1 MLLQP
6 SRTPVI
12 TAQHGS
18 NHKIKRNIKTNKR
31 RFLHRN
37 QVSKQRG
44 DICRKC
50 SERHHLKET
59 IHGLDVQLFQ
69 TSEKGSD
76 TSALPFLHLFS
87 LILLFICICTKKAP
101 TQTGWE
107 VWPWK
112 LMYKGSL
119 NQKVFTSDFSERR
132 EGVYILFVLEIMY
145 ERCGWLDT
153 PNIKYSLSLLKQRK
167 VIPAVWKESFKVLSH
182 KHANSCR
189 HTEKQS
195 LLLQLLK
202 DQRLTPDMSSSW
214 LHVMLSWRL

>member
-31 RFLHRN
+31 HFLHRN

-69 TSEKGSD
+69 TSEKVSD
-76 TSALPFLHLFS
+76 TSAFPFLHLFS

-112 LMYKGSL
+112 LMYKDSL

-167 VIPAVWKESFKVLSH
+167 VIPAVWKSFKVLSH

>member
-1 MLLQP
+1 MLLQS

-69 TSEKGSD
+69 TSEKGFRYFCVSF
-76 TSALPFLHLFS
+76 SPLIFLNTVIYLH
-87 LILLFICICTKKAP
+87 
-101 TQTGWE
+101 
-107 VWPWK
+107 
-112 LMYKGSL
+112 MYKKGT
-119 NQKVFTSDFSERR
+119 NTDR
-132 EGVYILFVLEIMY
+132 
-145 ERCGWLDT
+145 
-153 PNIKYSLSLLKQRK
+153 LSGLTLK
-167 VIPAVWKESFKVLSH
+167 
-182 KHANSCR
+182 
-189 HTEKQS
+189 T
-195 LLLQLLK
+195 
-202 DQRLTPDMSSSW
+202 
-214 LHVMLSWRL
+214 HV

>member
-31 RFLHRN
+31 HFLHRN

-69 TSEKGSD
+69 TSEKGFRYVCVSF
-76 TSALPFLHLFS
+76 SPLIFLNTVIYLH
-87 LILLFICICTKKAP
+87 
-101 TQTGWE
+101 
-107 VWPWK
+107 
-112 LMYKGSL
+112 MYKKGTNTDRL
-119 NQKVFTSDFSERR
+119 RGLT
-132 EGVYILFVLEIMY
+132 
-145 ERCGWLDT
+145 
-153 PNIKYSLSLLKQRK
+153 LK
-167 VIPAVWKESFKVLSH
+167 
-182 KHANSCR
+182 
-189 HTEKQS
+189 T
-195 LLLQLLK
+195 
-202 DQRLTPDMSSSW
+202 
-214 LHVMLSWRL
+214 HV

>member
-59 IHGLDVQLFQ
+59 IHGLDDFRHLKKV
-69 TSEKGSD
+69 SD

-167 VIPAVWKESFKVLSH
+167 VIPAVWEF
-182 KHANSCR
+182 
-189 HTEKQS
+189 
-195 LLLQLLK
+195 
-202 DQRLTPDMSSSW
+202 
-214 LHVMLSWRL
+214 